1 MHSGLAG
8 VALISATVGLPL
20 VLTGLPWL
28 LALSDEGL
36 FPLLGLVRCGSAWFG
51 VEIVL
56 LVFVDFGQTSSR
68 MLVDLKV
75 ILI

>member
-8 VALISATVGLPL
+8 VALIPAPVGLPL

-28 LALSDEGL
+28 LALSDEGP

-51 VEIVL
+51 VGIVL
-56 LVFVDFGQTSSR
+56 FVFIDFGQPSSC